1 MRKTIRI
8 IAILLFPTAL
18 YAQNDGLRPEVR
30 ETGGRPEKQISIREV
45 PIWGRRPMK
54 EIGIERTT
62 LDSAVLKENIALSIA
77 DVLTFNS
84 PSSSTAG
91 RRSRRSRSAA
101 RGRRIRRL
109 RGTACASTTR
119 CSA

>member
-45 PIWGRRPMK
+45 
-54 EIGIERTT
+54 
-62 LDSAVLKENIALSIA
+62 SI
-77 DVLTFNS
+77 
-84 PSSSTAG
+84 
-91 RRSRRSRSAA
+91 
-101 RGRRIRRL
+101 
-109 RGTACASTTR
+109 
-119 CSA
+119 

>member
-45 PIWGRRPMK
+45 SIWGRRPMK

-62 LDSAVLKENIALSIA
+62 LDSAVLKENIAQI
-77 DVLTFNS
+77 
-84 PSSSTAG
+84 G
-91 RRSRRSRSAA
+91 RAHV
-101 RGRRIRRL
+101 
-109 RGTACASTTR
+109 
-119 CSA
+119 